1 MTLKGTRTEQ
11 NIIQAFIG
19 ESIARMKYTFYAAV
33 ANKEGYKKVA
43 AVFEETAN
51 HERAHAKSLFKQ
63 LEHDPEHGIV
73 VPEFKLATTFA
84 STSENLLAAAKGEN
98 YEQTDMYPTFA
109 KIAREEGFEE
119 IAVIFESIAESEI
132 FHEKRF
138 LALKEEIDAGTSFT
152 SEEEVTWRCRNCGYH
167 TTSKSKGAPHR
178 CPACDH
184 PQGHFEVAEYQ

>member
-1 MTLKGTRTEQ
+1 MNIKGTRTEQ

-19 ESIARMKYTFYAAV
+19 ECIARTKYNFYAAV

-51 HERAHAKSLFKQ
+51 HERAHAKSVFK
-63 LEHDPEHGIV
+63 LLSHDPEHPIV
-73 VPEFKLATTFA
+73 VPEFKMATTFA
-84 STSENLLAAAKGEN
+84 TTSENLLSAAKGEN

-109 KIAREEGFEE
+109 KIAREEGFED
-119 IAVIFESIAESEI
+119 IAKIFDSIAESEN
-132 FHEKRF
+132 FHERRF

-152 SEEEVTWRCRNCGYH
+152 SETPVTWKCRNCGYH
-167 TTSKSKGAPHR
+167 TVDKSTGAPHR

-184 PQGHFEVAEYQ
+184 PQGHFEIAD